1 MTREEDV
8 RDLEASV
15 LRGFGIGGRLEQV
28 RVGEGFLDAGL
39 VISEDA
45 RDESDDRVGNDGR
58 GDSSI
63 GEDIV
68 SDAEL
73 FIHQCLDDA
82 EVYSLVVPTDEDEV
96 LVCRRETLGVGLL
109 ERLPLGSHQDDVG
122 IRGTKVIDGLEDR
135 FRLEDEPHSTAV
147 RVVVTLLVIPLG
159 PVTELV
165 SLDIDDAVILS
176 AFDDALVQ
184 RSESDVGEEGE
195 DIDLH

>member
-45 RDESDDRVGNDGR
+45 RDEPDDRA
-58 GDSSI
+58 I

-73 FIHQCLDDA
+73 FMND
-82 EVYSLVVPTDEDEV
+82 S
-96 LVCRRETLGVGLL
+96 
-109 ERLPLGSHQDDVG
+109 GSWWFYRA
-122 IRGTKVIDGLEDR
+122 ITRYYL
-135 FRLEDEPHSTAV
+135 
-147 RVVVTLLVIPLG
+147 
-159 PVTELV
+159 
-165 SLDIDDAVILS
+165 
-176 AFDDALVQ
+176 
-184 RSESDVGEEGE
+184 
-195 DIDLH
+195 